1 MFMTRELS
9 DKTIPE
15 LRRSERDLAAL
26 ARDASSLLPFTA
38 DMIDVNE
45 LDTLLT
51 GSPVPEDKSLSW
63 LSAPSVAAS
72 MEGEEAKSA

>member
-15 LRRSERDLAAL
+15 LRRSERDLVAL
-26 ARDASSLLPFTA
+26 AKAASSLLPFTA

-51 GSPVPEDKSLSW
+51 GSPVPEDKSLS
-63 LSAPSVAAS
+63 
-72 MEGEEAKSA
+72 